1 MNGEATVIKVV
12 FFGQL
17 RELLACPELNLE
29 ASEVQ
34 TVAELRQTLKSRFN
48 SMEEYLAEDKALV
61 AVNQTM
67 ANDAATLSAG
77 DEVAFFPPV
86 TGG

>member
-1 MNGEATVIKVV
+1 MIKVV

-17 RELLACPELNLE
+17 REVLACPELNLE
-29 ASEVQ
+29 SSELQ
-34 TVAELRQTLKSRFN
+34 TVAQLRQTLKSRF
-48 SMEEYLAEDKALV
+48 STVEEYLSEDKALV
-61 AVNQTM
+61 AVNQSM
-67 ANDAATLSAG
+67 ANDAVALSTG